1 MNQIHTIITQIKINY
16 KIFIIINFIFI
27 TILILF
33 YNFSQNRNTNK
44 YNYKI
49 TIEYNEISSKLY
61 RFDITSF
68 ADKALYK
75 NFKKNKIYL
84 EKQIFLPQIDSYYFF
99 ILDDELTNANHIF
112 EERVQHFLKQ
122 FIKTREIII
131 KNIRSENNYF
141 FELIKD
147 NKSLECP
154 SLLENEMN
162 TCKSIKDYE
171 IKISKNLE
179 LINKIKKESFDY
191 NFLNVIKNIEY
202 SSLDKEYQLYLIIF
216 IGLILNFLI
225 IFNQKINS
233 YKV

>member
-1 MNQIHTIITQIKINY
+1 MNQVHTIITQIKKNY
-16 KIFIIINFIFI
+16 KVFILVNFIFI

-33 YNFSQNRNTNK
+33 YNFSQNKNTNK

-49 TIEYNEISSKLY
+49 TIEYNEKSSYLY

-84 EKQIFLPQIDSYYFF
+84 EKQIFLPQIDTYYFF
-99 ILDDELTNANHIF
+99 ILDDDLINANDIF

-131 KNIRSENNYF
+131 KNLELENNDLLKF
-141 FELIKD
+141 IKK

-154 SLLENEMN
+154 SLIEIEKI
-162 TCKSIKDYE
+162 TCKNIKDYE
-171 IKISKNLE
+171 IKILENLE
-179 LINKIKKESFDY
+179 LIDKIKKESFDY
-191 NFLNVIKNIEY
+191 NFLNIIKNIEY
-202 SSLDKEYQLYLIIF
+202 SSLDKEYKLYLIIF

-225 IFNQKINS
+225 IFNQKN
-233 YKV
+233 KFL

>member
-1 MNQIHTIITQIKINY
+1 MNQLHTIITQIKKNY
-16 KIFIIINFIFI
+16 KVFILVNFIFI
-27 TILILF
+27 TILVLF

-49 TIEYNEISSKLY
+49 TIEYNEKSSYLY

-99 ILDDELTNANHIF
+99 ILDDDLTNANDIF

-131 KNIRSENNYF
+131 KN
-141 FELIKD
+141 
-147 NKSLECP
+147 LE
-154 SLLENEMN
+154 LEN
-162 TCKSIKDYE
+162 KDLL
-171 IKISKNLE
+171 KF
-179 LINKIKKESFDY
+179 IKKKQIFGM
-191 NFLNVIKNIEY
+191 
-202 SSLDKEYQLYLIIF
+202 SL
-216 IGLILNFLI
+216 
-225 IFNQKINS
+225 FNRN
-233 YKV
+233 